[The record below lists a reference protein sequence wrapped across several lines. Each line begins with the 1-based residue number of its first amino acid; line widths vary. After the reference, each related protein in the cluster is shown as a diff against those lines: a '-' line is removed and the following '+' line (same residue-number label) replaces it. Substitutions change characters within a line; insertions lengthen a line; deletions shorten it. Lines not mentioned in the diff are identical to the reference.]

1 MAEDVGRLRV
11 AAGESP
17 DMPARDIDAYGEVR
31 DALDGLWAAV
41 QARRG
46 GCLTASRGPRRSWG
60 NPSGLRGRFGAR
72 RALFGWSC
80 RLNRRKPDGRDAVG
94 SGSGPGGFMPARLRL
109 PR

>member
-60 NPSGLRGRFGAR
+60 NRSGLRGGVSG
-72 RALFGWSC
+72 L
-80 RLNRRKPDGRDAVG
+80 DGLCSGGHAV
-94 SGSGPGGFMPARLRL
+94 
-109 PR
+109 